1 MAKYDIRAPF
11 NRAHPEKKKKNAT
24 LDKGMDYFDWKN
36 VVDMWYKEVDIFD
49 EHNVSKKEIYPL
61 SSALC
66 PGETVSIFHANWPL
80 FPAGLGGHRQGKRI
94 QICKENQVKQNFIF

>member
-11 NRAHPEKKKKNAT
+11 NRAHSQKKKKNAT

-49 EHNVSKKEIYPL
+49 EHNV
-61 SSALC
+61 
-66 PGETVSIFHANWPL
+66 
-80 FPAGLGGHRQGKRI
+80 
-94 QICKENQVKQNFIF
+94 